1 MYYFIP
7 TYNVIVV
14 LSAEIHLSAS
24 IAFEIVMKSYEPQVK
39 TEQIDHGNV
48 HNDKKWGG
56 ATAHFKVFSCTVNL
70 KWIVDPKMRL
80 CQLRSEVKYTCQ
92 NFQFI

>member
-48 HNDKKWGG
+48 HNDKK
-56 ATAHFKVFSCTVNL
+56 
-70 KWIVDPKMRL
+70 
-80 CQLRSEVKYTCQ
+80 
-92 NFQFI
+92 